1 MQSWILFCDVFHDG
15 IGDYIHFED
24 ITKAIMANNALNNIQ
39 LTAVI
44 RVDPDSKDCNK
55 ELIQKKLSDLKI
67 NFYYNQELNEPSLLQ
82 TLATADKAIII
93 SRVSDFDKDYNKFLK
108 KKPPIIYIG
117 EHETATNRYNIG
129 RSFSCR
135 TLGLSDNFYGIKI
148 PSIIKMNAEESWDTI
163 HQSDINFASILDE
176 CTQCYSFNEF
186 SQKVTLIPSYF
197 NKPYDFLSFLS
208 FLSTKLILSN
218 EKKVVIYCSG
228 VNMLDFFQ
236 DRIDRQG
243 DKFDAKKVNERFNQS
258 DIREL
263 EIVYARGESIIIPAN
278 SQGQQSITLLTG
290 FYLTDSSYD
299 AIYFL
304 SKESEIAPV
313 IKKTKAPTKQK
324 SIEST
329 SETIKE
335 IIEYLNQCAGTVFKP
350 SSKIA
355 VTNINLRLK
364 EGYSLDDFKKVIYIK
379 SNKWLNTDY
388 AQHLNPKTLFGDKFE
403 NYVNENLT
411 TPKTKQQ
418 KNIENVT
425 KATELGW
432 NT

>member
-1 MQSWILFCDVFHDG
+1 MEVLLFIKHLRLKGGNYYQVW
-15 IGDYIHFED
+15 
-24 ITKAIMANNALNNIQ
+24 MPL
-39 LTAVI
+39 
-44 RVDPDSKDCNK
+44 
-55 ELIQKKLSDLKI
+55 LIQYTGEQNQQIKLSVLPNVPKSTYYRIIDYGISVFSNYVKNLKI
-67 NFYYNQELNEPSLLQ
+67 E
-82 TLATADKAIII
+82 K
-93 SRVSDFDKDYNKFLK
+93 
-108 KKPPIIYIG
+108 
-117 EHETATNRYNIG
+117 NRN
-129 RSFSCR
+129 
-135 TLGLSDNFYGIKI
+135 
-148 PSIIKMNAEESWDTI
+148 
-163 HQSDINFASILDE
+163 
-176 CTQCYSFNEF
+176 
-186 SQKVTLIPSYF
+186 
-197 NKPYDFLSFLS
+197 
-208 FLSTKLILSN
+208 
-218 EKKVVIYCSG
+218 
-228 VNMLDFFQ
+228 
-236 DRIDRQG
+236 
-243 DKFDAKKVNERFNQS
+243 
-258 DIREL
+258 
-263 EIVYARGESIIIPAN
+263 
-278 SQGQQSITLLTG
+278 
-290 FYLTDSSYD
+290 